1 VIRLVP
7 HDSHLPERVQTMAP
21 ISAKP
26 PRDGAWAR
34 LASMKG
40 ARPIRLLQRP
50 EEIKVMAL
58 MPDEP
63 PRQFQ
68 WRRHAHRLVRI
79 QGPERIADEWWRPRS
94 NGKQMPANIVPPVRD
109 YYRVEDDDGGRFWLF
124 RDGTINANAVGGAT
138 KWFLHG
144 FCA

>member
-1 VIRLVP
+1 MRLAP
-7 HDSHLPERVQTMAP
+7 RDSHLPERVQTMAP
-21 ISAKP
+21 LSAP
-26 PRDGAWAR
+26 TVPEGAWQR

-40 ARPIRLLQRP
+40 ARPTRLLQRP
-50 EEIKVMAL
+50 EPVDVLAL
-58 MPDEP
+58 LPDDP

-68 WRRHAHRLVRI
+68 WRRHAHKVMKVE
-79 QGPERIADEWWRPRS
+79 GPERIADEWWRPRS
-94 NGKQMPANIVPPVRD
+94 NGRVMPANIIPPVRD

-124 RDGTINANAVGGAT
+124 RDGSTNSA